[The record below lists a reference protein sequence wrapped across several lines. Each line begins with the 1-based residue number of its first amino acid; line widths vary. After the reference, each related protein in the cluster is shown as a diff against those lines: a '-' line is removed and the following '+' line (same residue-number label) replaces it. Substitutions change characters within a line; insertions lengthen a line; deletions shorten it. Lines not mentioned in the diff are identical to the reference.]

1 MNVRRVAI
9 IWAVLLCGAGVPG
22 ARAQVGTTTDILTGV
37 VTDETGAPL
46 AGAVVEA
53 QSIES
58 EITRRVRTDSQGRY
72 TILFPDGGGAY
83 QMTARYLGM
92 RPEQV
97 TLQRFADEDRLEW
110 NPRLAA
116 AAIVMDTLTVR
127 APPRAVI
134 VPDLPTPGS
143 TERAFT
149 EEMLS
154 RLPLDQEDLN
164 ALASL
169 VPGVVAMEATDST
182 AAAYSVGGLRLDA
195 NAFTV
200 DGLNFGGSSL
210 PQEGLRS
217 TRVITGTY
225 DVSRGQFSGGLVA
238 STTRGGSN
246 MIQGSSGYALRD
258 QALAFGVDS
267 SSPFAQGFTQNQL
280 SGGLGGPLAKD
291 RLFWFASGQARLRSD
306 AQQTLLSATP
316 TDLERLGVLPDSVD
330 RFVTTLGAL
339 GVSPTAVQ
347 PQGGRATD
355 NYSGLLRL
363 DYLIN
368 NAHTLTLRGDWHHSR
383 QDPAR
388 LSPLALPQTGGLS
401 GGSGGGGMVSLTS
414 RFGMHVINQVQTY
427 LSRSVQNS
435 EPFLTLP
442 AGRVQVGSQLPDGSI
457 GVGDLSF
464 GGSTGMPSSARTTGI
479 QATDEVSW
487 LPGAAR
493 HRVKLGAY
501 LQAQASSNLNSAN
514 TTGTFT
520 FNSLADLAA
529 NTPASFTR
537 TLAPAD
543 RLSHALDYAFYA
555 ADIWG
560 PTRRFQ
566 VTYGLRLEGSSFVD
580 PPAYNAVVDSL
591 FGLRTD
597 RLPAEWHLSPR
608 AGFTWTIG
616 GSPFGGIRA
625 PQQPALIVRGGVGE
639 FRSPI
644 PGNLVTAAQASTGLP
659 SSEAQIVCVGSDVP
673 LPDWSAYA
681 ADPGAIPDACTG
693 GVSGLTSTPNP
704 NVALFAPGFT
714 APRAW
719 RASLGLQKN
728 LTQILRLS
736 VDAGYTRGTSQYGF
750 RDLNLVATPAFT
762 VGDEGG
768 RPVYVPAGTIDA
780 ATGAVPFTASRVDT
794 ALGQVIEVGSDL
806 ASEAEQFTFSL
817 AGVTRHGAILQIAYT
832 LAFTRDQSSASRF
845 GLQGFASATTA
856 GDPNVREWA
865 ASDFDRRHAFLGVVT
880 YPFGAD
886 LELTGIGRL
895 SSGAPFTPMVASDIN
910 GDGARN
916 DRAFIFDPAG
926 STPEAAAMGRLLA
939 SADPRV
945 AACLASQIG
954 QVAQRNSCRGPWQGS
969 FDMQLNYRP
978 DLLALHRRLT
988 VSVVTVNLLR
998 GVDELVHGSANAAG
1012 WGLTLRPDPNLLY
1025 VTGFDPATHAFTYAV
1040 NERFGATG
1048 SGANAL
1054 RAPFQIGIQARFTIG
1069 PDRMQAALD
1078 QLRGL
1083 RGGGGF
1089 GGRGGFGGGFGGM
1102 GRPGGAFAGAAA
1114 GGAGFAERLASLLPN
1129 PPAQVLELR
1138 DTLRLTPGQVTL
1150 LEAARDSLGSR
1161 TKAVAAAL
1169 QALTDSVQ
1177 SATQQ
1182 AQRGSS
1188 TPDFRGL
1195 FTLLRPKL
1203 EEARANVREALEA
1216 VHAILTRDQWN
1227 RVPDR
1232 IRNPRTGPPRGA
1244 GARPPER

>member
-1 MNVRRVAI
+1 MNAHRFALI
-9 IWAVLLCGAGVPG
+9 GALLLSGVG
-22 ARAQVGTTTDILTGV
+22 VGSAFAQVGTTTDILTGV
-37 VTDETGAPL
+37 VTDAAGAPL

-53 QSIES
+53 QSLET
-58 EITRRVRTDSQGRY
+58 EITRRVRTDGRGRY

-116 AAIVMDTLTVR
+116 AAVVMDTLTVR
-127 APPRAVI
+127 APPQAVR

-143 TERAFT
+143 IERAFT

-154 RLPLDQEDLN
+154 RLPLDAADLN
-164 ALASL
+164 SLASL
-169 VPGVVAMEATDST
+169 VPGVVAIEATDST

-200 DGLNFGGSSL
+200 DGLDFGGSSL

-217 TRVITGTY
+217 TRVVTGTY
-225 DVSRGQFSGGLVA
+225 DVSRGRFSGGLVA
-238 STTRGGSN
+238 ASTRGGSN
-246 MIQGSSGYALRD
+246 MIQGSSGYSLRD
-258 QALAFGVDS
+258 RDLALGTDS
-267 SSPFAQGFTQNQL
+267 ASPFAQGFTQNQL
-280 SGGLGGPLAKD
+280 SGGLGGPLIKD

-306 AQQTLLSATP
+306 AQQNLLSATP
-316 TDLERLGVLPDSVD
+316 TDLERLGVLPDSVS
-330 RFVTTLGAL
+330 RLVTTLGTL
-339 GVSPTAVQ
+339 GVSPTAV
-347 PQGGRATD
+347 PPVGSRTTN

-368 NAHTLTLRGDWHHSR
+368 NSHTLTLRGDWHHSS

-388 LSPLALPQTGGLS
+388 LSALALPETGGLS
-401 GGSGGGGMVSLTS
+401 GGSGGGGMVTLTS
-414 RFGMHVINQVQTY
+414 RFGMHVINQVQGY
-427 LSRSVQNS
+427 VSRSVQNS
-435 EPFLTLP
+435 TPFLALP
-442 AGRVQVGSQLPDGSI
+442 AGRVQVASALPDGSI
-457 GVGDLSF
+457 GVGNLAF
-464 GGSTGMPSSARTTGI
+464 GGSTGMPSSARSTSV

-501 LQAQASSNLNSAN
+501 LEAQASSNLNSAN

-529 NTPASFTR
+529 NSPASFSR

-543 RLSHALDYAFYA
+543 RVSHALDYAFYA
-555 ADIWG
+555 ADVWG

-566 VTYGLRLEGSSFVD
+566 LTYGLRLEGSSFVD
-580 PPAYNAVVDSL
+580 PPAYNPVVDSA

-597 RLPAEWHLSPR
+597 RLPTEWHLSPR

-616 GSPFGGIRA
+616 GAAFGGIRA
-625 PQQPALIVRGGVGE
+625 PSRPSLIVRGGVGE

-644 PGNLVTAAQASTGLP
+644 PGTLVSAAQASTGLP
-659 SSEAQIVCVGSDVP
+659 SSEAQIVCVGPDVP
-673 LPDWSAYA
+673 VPDWSAYA
-681 ADPGAIPDACTG
+681 ADPGTIPDACTG
-693 GVSGLTSTPNP
+693 GVSGVTLTPNP

-728 LTQILRLS
+728 LTQILRFS

-762 VGDEGG
+762 VPDEGG
-768 RPVYVPAGTIDA
+768 RPVYVPAGTIDPA
-780 ATGAVPFTASRVDT
+780 RGAVPFTASRVDT

-806 ASEAEQFTFSL
+806 ASEAEQFTFAL
-817 AGVTRHGAILQIAYT
+817 AGVTRHGAILQLSYT
-832 LAFTRDQSSASRF
+832 LAFSRDQSSASRF
-845 GLQGFASATTA
+845 GLQGFGGATTA
-856 GDPNVREWA
+856 GDPNLREWA
-865 ASDFDRRHAFLGVVT
+865 ASDFDRRHSFLGVVT
-880 YPFGAD
+880 YPFGPN
-886 LELTGIGRL
+886 LELTGVGRL
-895 SSGAPFTPMVASDIN
+895 SSGAPFTPMVASDVN

-916 DRAFIFDPAG
+916 DRAFVFDPSG
-926 STPEAAAMGRLLA
+926 STPQAAAMSRLLA
-939 SADPRV
+939 SADPRIV
-945 AACLASQIG
+945 GCLESQVG

-978 DLLALHRRLT
+978 DVLGLHRRLT

-998 GVDELVHGSANAAG
+998 GVDQLVHGSANARG

-1025 VTGFDPATHAFTYAV
+1025 VTGFDPVTHAFTYAV

-1078 QLRGL
+1078 QLRGF

-1089 GGRGGFGGGFGGM
+1089 GGRGGFGGMGRFGGFGG
-1102 GRPGGAFAGAAA
+1102 AA
-1114 GGAGFAERLASLLPN
+1114 GGGIGFAERLASLLPN

-1150 LEAARDSLGSR
+1150 LEAARDSLAAR
-1161 TKAVAAAL
+1161 TKAVADSL
-1169 QALTDSVQ
+1169 QALADSVQ
-1177 SATQQ
+1177 GATQT
-1182 AQRGSS
+1182 ARRGTT

-1195 FTLLRPKL
+1195 FVLLRPKL
-1203 EEARANVREALEA
+1203 EEARQNVRQALED
-1216 VHAILTRDQWN
+1216 VRAILTVDQWN

-1232 IRNPRTGPPRGA
+1232 IRNPRTGPQRRPGA
-1244 GARPPER
+1244 PQQ